1 MPVTFGSGI
10 EVQGALFARGFGLT
24 LAQSQQLGTL
34 AEDPHTSPPHDRDT
48 LFHAGHVTAPWSI
61 YVSDASAEVRLTMQ
75 SQASPTGA
83 VTAQLSSHGVQ
94 AAWSG
99 KAQGE
104 FRIGGRA
111 VSLAPAGSDH
121 QALQLHYRV
130 EEKPQQPVIFSL
142 RCETDARCA
151 MAAGKG
157 LDLSER
163 FRAATPGAWQ
173 TLTLPLACLKRLG
186 ATLSAVNAP
195 LALESAGR
203 FAVSFDDI
211 RVVRRAG
218 APACPPNT

>member
-1 MPVTFGSGI
+1 
-10 EVQGALFARGFGLT
+10 
-24 LAQSQQLGTL
+24 
-34 AEDPHTSPPHDRDT
+34 
-48 LFHAGHVTAPWSI
+48 
-61 YVSDASAEVRLTMQ
+61 MQ

-83 VTAQLSSHGVQ
+83 VTAQLSSHLVQ

-111 VSLAPAGSDH
+111 VSLALAGSDH
-121 QALQLHYRV
+121 KALQLHYRV

-151 MAAGKG
+151 MAPGKG
-157 LDLSER
+157 LDLSGP
-163 FRAATPGAWQ
+163 FRTAAPGTWQ
-173 TLTLPLACLKRLG
+173 TVTVPLACLKRLG
-186 ATLSAVNAP
+186 ATLSAVSAP

-211 RVVRRAG
+211 RIVRRGG